1 MAAYATYTYY
11 TTTYLGTQ
19 ITPQAEF
26 DRLSLRAS
34 AWIDRLTFQRVA
46 AIVTAGTE
54 TANIDLIRMATCAVA
69 EDIQRA
75 ETAGGADAIKSEA
88 IGQNSVSYADT
99 SSKMNTAGETY
110 MQTAALYLGST
121 GLMFP
126 GFAAGE
132 YSGELDADE

>member
-1 MAAYATYTYY
+1 MATYADYTYY
-11 TTTYLGTQ
+11 TTTYLGSA
-19 ITPQAEF
+19 IASG
-26 DRLSLRAS
+26 DYARLALRAS
-34 AWIDRLTFQRVA
+34 AWIDRLTFQRTA
-46 AIVTAGTE
+46 AIVTAGTD
-54 TANIDLIRMATCAVA
+54 TATIALIKNATCAVA
-69 EDIQRA
+69 EEIQNTEA
-75 ETAGGADAIKSEA
+75 NGGTDAIRSES

>member
-1 MAAYATYTYY
+1 MAYADYTFYSG
-11 TTTYLGTQ
+11 TYLGTA
-19 ITPQAEF
+19 IAEAAF
-26 DRLSLRAS
+26 PRLALRAS
-34 AWIDRLTFQRVA
+34 AWIDRLTFQRTA
-46 AIVTAGTE
+46 AIVTAGTD
-54 TANIDLIRMATCAVA
+54 TATIALIKNATCAVA
-69 EDIQRA
+69 EEIQNTEA
-75 ETAGGADAIKSEA
+75 NGGTDAILSES

-132 YSGELDADE
+132 YSGELDAD